1 LECGCARPCPAPTRS
16 RNRQAF
22 PSTPRQISPALIEST
37 HAASGG
43 QVIGQAVDGA
53 VTLSPE
59 EHNEML
65 QRAFQEGARLCGG
78 TRPVWP
84 ASAAHAA
91 NGPRLAE
98 ARGAASGIPGEPA
111 GRRLSQRVLH
121 TGADYAAA
129 QLAQQQAPERENI
142 LAQLAEQNEGKMQA
156 LAARIEELN
165 NREYRP
171 PSAPMGCKEEREA
184 VLQCY
189 RANRTPG

>member
-1 LECGCARPCPAPTRS
+1 MECGCARPCPAPTRN

-22 PSTPRQISPALIEST
+22 PFTPRQISPALIEST

-65 QRAFQEGARLCGG
+65 QRAFQEGARLCGAQG
-78 TRPVWP
+78 RCGRPARRTRPMDRGWP
-84 ASAAHAA
+84 KLRA
-91 NGPRLAE
+91 PR
-98 ARGAASGIPGEPA
+98 AASGEPA
-111 GRRLSQRVLH
+111 ARRLSQRVLH

-156 LAARIEELN
+156 LAARIEELK

>member
-1 LECGCARPCPAPTRS
+1 MPSTHS
-16 RNRQAF
+16 HRNRQAF
-22 PSTPRQISPALIEST
+22 PFTPRQISPALIEST

-91 NGPRLAE
+91 DGPRRAE
-98 ARGAASGIPGEPA
+98 ARGAASGLPGEPA
-111 GRRLSQRVLH
+111 ARRLSQRVLH

-156 LAARIEELN
+156 LAARIEELK

>member
-1 LECGCARPCPAPTRS
+1 
-16 RNRQAF
+16 
-22 PSTPRQISPALIEST
+22 
-37 HAASGG
+37 
-43 QVIGQAVDGA
+43 
-53 VTLSPE
+53 
-59 EHNEML
+59 ML

-91 NGPRLAE
+91 DGPRLAE
-98 ARGAASGIPGEPA
+98 ARGAASGLPGEPA
-111 GRRLSQRVLH
+111 ARRLSQRVLH
-121 TGADYAAA
+121 TGADYVAA

-156 LAARIEELN
+156 LAARIEELK

>member
-1 LECGCARPCPAPTRS
+1 
-16 RNRQAF
+16 
-22 PSTPRQISPALIEST
+22 
-37 HAASGG
+37 
-43 QVIGQAVDGA
+43 
-53 VTLSPE
+53 
-59 EHNEML
+59 M
-65 QRAFQEGARLCGG
+65 
-78 TRPVWP
+78 WP

-91 NGPRLAE
+91 DGPRLAE
-98 ARGAASGIPGEPA
+98 ARGAASGLPGEPA
-111 GRRLSQRVLH
+111 ARRLSQRVLH

-156 LAARIEELN
+156 LAARIEELK

>member
-1 LECGCARPCPAPTRS
+1 MGLSSSKAKEAAPPPL
-16 RNRQAF
+16 
-22 PSTPRQISPALIEST
+22 PSEGKFGVRISPALIEST

-65 QRAFQEGARLCGG
+65 QRAFQEGA
-78 TRPVWP
+78 
-84 ASAAHAA
+84 
-91 NGPRLAE
+91 
-98 ARGAASGIPGEPA
+98 
-111 GRRLSQRVLH
+111 
-121 TGADYAAA
+121 DYAAA
-129 QLAQQQAPERENI
+129 QLVQRQAPERENI

-156 LAARIEELN
+156 LAARIEELK

-189 RANRTPG
+189 RANRASSSELVYACSRVVQDLDKCATAVRGATMAKIVPGSLQS